1 MAELLNEKDQLI
13 ALETLFK
20 EEKLDEGL
28 ELSVQ
33 LLKEF
38 PDSFQIR
45 FMSSKVLR
53 ATGKLKEAEEILSDL
68 ISTHDNHLNLFLEM
82 GGLSQDLKKY
92 DQALDYFNKALFID
106 PFNSQAKEAVK
117 HIGGNAGSNGSK
129 AAAPQAAPPP
139 EKKDWQ
145 KDTLPEEGIGAIL
158 DESQAEQEAD
168 EDVLTEDSIQLDEE
182 DLSPSIPGVDL
193 PYVDESEV
201 KVETAPS
208 GIAEDV
214 KESLMADPDFIGTKP
229 ETSKEDVSTEDM
241 ADLFADETGGQKS
254 DTVTTRV
261 PEPDRSDEFATA
273 EKTGSGVDSAN
284 VPPPEGDEFVT
295 ESAAELYLSQGLYE
309 EALFIYEKLDQTKP
323 DDRFKAKVR
332 ELKSKSICQKKIKA
346 LTVFLNIIQER
357 GGEIV

>member
-28 ELSVQ
+28 KLSEQ

-45 FMSSKVLR
+45 FMSSKVFR
-53 ATGKLKEAEEILSDL
+53 ASGKLKEAETILSDL
-68 ISTHDNHLNLFLEM
+68 ISTHDNHLNLFLEI
-82 GGLSQDLKKY
+82 GGLSQDLKKN

-106 PFNSQAKEAVK
+106 PFNRQAKEAVK
-117 HIGGNAGSNGSK
+117 KIEQKAGSGGEE
-129 AAAPQAAPPP
+129 ALTGQADAG
-139 EKKDWQ
+139 KKKEDWK
-145 KDTLPEEGIGAIL
+145 KDTLPEDELGKIL
-158 DESQAEQEAD
+158 DESQTDSD
-168 EDVLTEDSIQLDEE
+168 EGDDVLTVDSIQMDEE
-182 DLSPSIPGVDL
+182 EMNPSIPGVDL
-193 PYVDESEV
+193 PYVEESEI
-201 KVETAPS
+201 KVETAPVK
-208 GIAEDV
+208 IAEDV
-214 KESLMADPDFIGTKP
+214 KESLMADPDFVGSEP
-229 ETSKEDVSTEDM
+229 EKSKEDVSTEDV
-241 ADLFADETGGQKS
+241 ADLFADSSGAQKS
-254 DTVTTRV
+254 DTVTTQV
-261 PEPDRSDEFATA
+261 PGADRRDEFATA
-273 EKTGSGVDSAN
+273 EKTGTGVDSAN

-309 EALFIYEKLDQTKP
+309 EALFIYEKLNQTKP
-323 DDRFKAKVR
+323 DDRFEAKVK